1 MTVKTKFDVGD
12 VVYIINERIEQVK
25 VKGISIDLTDW
36 NNGAVKMKY
45 SFRLDDSTFTG
56 EYVYRNE
63 DEIFKTPEEAL
74 TFLKNNINRN

>member
-25 VKGISIDLTDW
+25 VKCISIDLTDW

-45 SFRLDDSTFTG
+45 IFRLDDNTFTG